1 MMTQTEASY
10 DELLKELQAFNDNS
24 HIMIHVPSVGEV
36 VKFKPL
42 SVKQQTSIITGVL
55 TSDQSNNIYSYQN
68 VIDRLI
74 QENCDPDVVDQLMI
88 FDRACILIQLRL
100 HTIGDTITVDG
111 QTYDLQQ
118 HVDTFAEHQLTEQ
131 ILQGDMSY
139 EGIKVTCQAPTLRVD
154 HRINE
159 MVPEI
164 FSNTADKDSVGNIFL
179 VELAKFITH
188 VNFSGNNID
197 FSDLTLKQRV
207 QICEMLPMT
216 LSQQVVQYIESVREF
231 EQPYV
236 NIDTQDGTIEIPVD
250 SQLFN
255 R

>member
-1 MMTQTEASY
+1 MTQTQASY
-10 DELLKELQAFNDNS
+10 DELLKELQAFNDKS
-24 HIMIHVPSVGEV
+24 HIMVYVPSVGEN

-55 TSDQSNNIYSYQN
+55 SSGQSNNIYSYQN

-74 QENCDPDVVDQLMI
+74 QDNCDPDVVDQLMI

-100 HTIGDTITVDG
+100 HTIGSDITVDG
-111 QTYDLQQ
+111 KSHDLQQ
-118 HVDTFAEHQLTEQ
+118 HVDTFAEHQLTEK
-131 ILQGDMSY
+131 ILQDKLSY
-139 EGIKVTCQAPTLRVD
+139 EGIEVTCEAPTLRVD

-159 MVPEI
+159 LVPEI

-188 VNFSGNNID
+188 VNFSGNHID

-216 LSQQVVQYIESVREF
+216 LSQQVVQYIELVREF

-236 NIDTQDGTIEIPVD
+236 NINTQDGTIEIPVD